1 MEDLGRGDVGA
12 NVVVVVTESVEA
24 VAVAGSVAVGIGGD
38 AGVVGVVVGSG
49 GDGAAVVVAARA
61 EVVVIFGV

>member
-38 AGVVGVVVGSG
+38 GGVVVGSG